1 MASKADLQAVGILHA
16 KALRRDVRG
25 LVWLDQSEQVAI
37 RSERWQGLH
46 LESGGLAL
54 GPREGATS
62 EQKHKMAP

>member
-25 LVWLDQSEQVAI
+25 LVWLDQSEQVVM
-37 RSERWQGLH
+37 RSERWRV
-46 LESGGLAL
+46 ESGGLAL
-54 GPREGATS
+54 GPREGAIS